1 MWMAAKLIR
10 MTGKNVTVQLE
21 DRNQPE
27 DMPLSAI
34 RCPRPQTPCR
44 HGASCIKFGCM
55 FMHPEARR
63 KDCPRGAKC
72 CDAHCVLLHPV
83 TRCGHAPKTSS
94 EQLHIQPPNAQRHS
108 QPHSTTKQKHQQ
120 TKSDLST
127 KNNNLTAKT
136 NLQLSSQMLLQPC
149 ERARNPMTT
158 SQAEI
163 ALRLLLKV
171 VDSDEEFMSSCE
183 NRRLLEILGLKAK
196 KKQAILDENF
206 LTAHTIKNQI
216 DNLFNTK

>member
-72 CDAHCVLLHPV
+72 CEAHCVFLHPV

-94 EQLHIQPPNAQRHS
+94 EQPRTQPPNVQRHS
-108 QPHSTTKQKHQQ
+108 QPYSTPKQTRQPAE
-120 TKSDLST
+120 SGLST

-136 NLQLSSQMLLQPC
+136 KLQPSSQVLLPTC
-149 ERARNPMTT
+149 EQNSLTT

-206 LTAHTIKNQI
+206 LIAHTIKNQI